1 LLFPQDAVLV
11 VEGENLPCTTAGQA
25 IQDQYPG
32 VSGLT
37 SGFPKAGMHKRGL
50 VAWVERP
57 GSIQE
62 GDPVQVKIPEQVMY
76 SF

>member
-1 LLFPQDAVLV
+1 MAIKDRYPV
-11 VEGENLPCTTAGQA
+11 VAGR
-25 IQDQYPG
+25 
-32 VSGLT
+32 T

-57 GSIQE
+57 GLIHE
-62 GDPVQVKIPEQVMY
+62 GDPVRVEIPEQVIY